1 MSLFQVVNFKRIAD
15 ERGALVALEQ
25 YKTVPFE
32 IKRVYYCTGL
42 DPAFQRGFHAHH
54 QLQQLAV
61 CVSGS
66 CVMVFDDGQDREEM
80 LMSSQAQGV
89 LIPPMIWH
97 EMKDF
102 SADCVFLVLAS
113 DLYNEMDYIRDYA
126 QFLALKAK

>member
-1 MSLFQVVNFKRIAD
+1 MSLFQIINFKQIAD
-15 ERGALVALEQ
+15 ERGSLVVLEQ
-25 YKTVPFE
+25 HKAVPFA

-61 CVSGS
+61 CVTGR
-66 CVMVFDDGQDREEM
+66 CVMVFDNGQQREEI
-80 LMSSQAQGV
+80 LMDSQDKGV

-102 SADCVFLVLAS
+102 SPDCVFLVLAS
-113 DLYNEMDYIRDYA
+113 DFYDEADYIRDYA
-126 QFLALKAK
+126 QFRQLVGH